1 MISKAAP
8 GGRAD
13 VRPRRAAA
21 PVRIRTFQGCG
32 SFGPRLHRY
41 TGIVWARWGEEDR
54 GKMNEPENRVGNH
67 ERNEFVEISE
77 SWMNAF
83 GRFDAVPI
91 RFQHAL
97 IFADFR

>member
-1 MISKAAP
+1 
-8 GGRAD
+8 
-13 VRPRRAAA
+13 
-21 PVRIRTFQGCG
+21 
-32 SFGPRLHRY
+32 
-41 TGIVWARWGEEDR
+41 
-54 GKMNEPENRVGNH
+54 MNEPENRVGNH